1 MIAIDL
7 GSNTIRAVKYDCAT
21 NTKLAEFE
29 RIVKTADKLVKTNGI
44 TDEAIERII
53 NAVKDIKQRF
63 NIAENEKIKAV
74 ATEALRAA
82 KNKEF
87 VIEKIKNKTGIEF
100 EVISPEEEA
109 NYTAIAVEKCLEKC
123 DYVNYNHF
131 LLIDIGGGSTEVTV
145 KNKDNMLS
153 ESFRLGI
160 VTVTQRH
167 KTPEA
172 IKMAVKKK
180 TKDIK
185 NFLDFAFNTLRK
197 PKMFVASSG
206 TPTTIVALKL
216 GMKYS
221 TYDGSKING
230 TKITLEDLDY
240 WAEKLMKMEMKKR
253 EELVG
258 VGRGDLII
266 SGIYI
271 FKEIFKLAKYRECI
285 VCDDGLREGVAINEC
300 EKGVKK

>member
-7 GSNTIRAVKYDCAT
+7 GSNTIRAIKYDCAT
-21 NTKLAEFE
+21 NTKLDEFE
-29 RIVKTADKLVKTNGI
+29 RIVKTADKLVKTDGI
-44 TDEAIERII
+44 TDEAIDRII
-53 NAVKDIKQRF
+53 NAINDMKLRF
-63 NIAENEKIKAV
+63 NINENEKIKAI

-82 KNKEF
+82 KNKDY
-87 VIEKIKNKTGIEF
+87 VLQKIKESTGIEF
-100 EVISPEEEA
+100 EIISPQTEA
-109 NYTAIAVEKCLEKC
+109 NYVSIAVEKCLEKC
-123 DYVNYNHF
+123 DYESFNHF

-145 KNKDNMLS
+145 KNKENLLS

-160 VTVTQRH
+160 VTLTQRH

-172 IKMAVKKK
+172 IKQAIKKRA
-180 TKDIK
+180 KDIK

-197 PKMFVASSG
+197 PKIFAASSG
-206 TPTTIVALKL
+206 TPTTLAALKL
-216 GMKYS
+216 GMNYS
-221 TYDGSKING
+221 TYNGSKVNG
-230 TKITLEDLDY
+230 IKITLEDLDF

-271 FKEIFKLAKYRECI
+271 FKEIFKLAKYKECI
-285 VCDDGLREGVAINEC
+285 VCDDGLREGVAIKEC
-300 EKGVKK
+300 KMEN